1 MKKIIFL
8 VLLSIL
14 CHIPCFAET
23 EKELFD
29 AGVLL
34 FKQGQY
40 QEAADKF
47 SSLIEMA
54 PGNADA
60 YKNRGVCYMKQE
72 KYDPAIADFEKA
84 KELFPEL
91 KGLYS
96 NLGVAWYYKK
106 EYEKAIQNYD
116 VELEM
121 APDNYVA
128 HFNRALCL
136 AELGRDREAL
146 DALAGTLDLKPG
158 FYWALCYKGDLLA
171 RSGEIAKAVESYETA
186 VQNDPDN
193 TYAKEKLALLKEKN
207 KETMASEPKAGPPV
221 IHTNPS
227 ATLSLQAGAFRNRPN
242 ADKAKTKLLENGF
255 EADILILKDSK
266 GRDWFLVRSGTYSS
280 PREAKKAALA
290 IKEKLGMESAIRPSG
305 DW

>member
-1 MKKIIFL
+1 LKKIIFL
-8 VLLSIL
+8 ILLFVF
-14 CHIPCFAET
+14 CHALCFAET

-29 AGVLL
+29 TGVLL

-40 QEAADKF
+40 QKAVEKF
-47 SSLIEMA
+47 SRLIEIA

-72 KYDPAIADFEKA
+72 EYDLAIGDFEMA

-116 VELEM
+116 IELEM
-121 APDNYVA
+121 APDNYIA

-136 AELGRDREAL
+136 AELGRDPEAL
-146 DALAGTLDLKPG
+146 DALARTLELNPD

-171 RSGEIAKAVESYETA
+171 RAGEISKAVESYEAA
-186 VQNDPDN
+186 VQKDPDN
-193 TYAKEKLALLKEKN
+193 TYAKEKLALLKVKKPEM
-207 KETMASEPKAGPPV
+207 TVSEPKTAPSEV
-221 IHTNPS
+221 HTNPEAS
-227 ATLSLQAGAFRNRPN
+227 FSLQAGAFLNRPN
-242 ADKAKTKLLENGF
+242 ADKVKTKLLENGF
-255 EADILILKDSK
+255 DADILMLKDSK
-266 GRDWFLVRSGTYSS
+266 GRDWFLVRSGRYSTS
-280 PREAKKAALA
+280 NEAKKAALA
-290 IKEKLGMESAIRPSG
+290 LKEKLGMESAVRPAG

>member
-1 MKKIIFL
+1 MKKIIL
-8 VLLSIL
+8 LILLSL
-14 CHIPCFAET
+14 FCHTSCFAET

-29 AGVLL
+29 NGVLF
-34 FKQGQY
+34 FKQGRY
-40 QEAADKF
+40 QDAVEKF
-47 SSLIEMA
+47 SSLIKIA

-72 KYDPAIADFEKA
+72 KFDLAIADFEKA

-116 VELEM
+116 IEIEM

-136 AELGRDREAL
+136 AELRRDKEAL
-146 DALAGTLDLKPG
+146 EALTKTLDLQPD

-171 RSGEIAKAVESYETA
+171 RGGDIAKAAESYQTA
-186 VQNDPDN
+186 IQKDPN
-193 TYAKEKLALLKEKN
+193 NAYAKDKLASLKGKN
-207 KETMASEPKAGPPV
+207 KENIASKTKDTTPRIQAGQ
-221 IHTNPS
+221 
-227 ATLSLQAGAFRNRPN
+227 AGALSLQAGAFLNQPN
-242 ADKAKTKLLENGF
+242 ADKIKTKLVENGF
-255 EADILILKDSK
+255 DAVILNLKDTK
-266 GRDWFLVRSGTYSS
+266 GRDWYLVRSGSYSS
-280 PREAKKAALA
+280 FGEAKKAALSL
-290 IKEKLGMESAIRPSG
+290 KEKLGLEPAIRPAN

>member
-1 MKKIIFL
+1 LKKIIFL
-8 VLLSIL
+8 ILLSVFSHTL
-14 CHIPCFAET
+14 CFAET
-23 EKELFD
+23 EKEFFD

-40 QEAADKF
+40 QEAVEKF
-47 SSLIEMA
+47 TRLIEIS

-72 KYDPAIADFEKA
+72 KYDLAIGDFERA

-121 APDNYVA
+121 APDNYIA

-136 AELGRDREAL
+136 AELHRDPEAL
-146 DALAGTLDLKPG
+146 DALARTLELNPD
-158 FYWALCYKGDLLA
+158 FYWALCYRGDLLA
-171 RSGEIAKAVESYETA
+171 RTGETAKAVESYETA
-186 VQNDPDN
+186 VQKDPDN
-193 TYAKEKLALLKEKN
+193 TYAKEKLAFLKEK
-207 KETMASEPKAGPPV
+207 KPEMVGSEAKAALPEV
-221 IHTNPS
+221 HTNPEAS
-227 ATLSLQAGAFRNRPN
+227 LSLQAGAFLNRPN
-242 ADKAKTKLLENGF
+242 ADKVKTKLLENGF
-255 EADILILKDSK
+255 DADILILKDSK
-266 GRDWFLVRSGTYSS
+266 GRDWFLVRSGRYASS
-280 PREAKKAALA
+280 KEAKKAALD
-290 IKEKLGMESAIRPSG
+290 IKKKLGMDSAIRPAG

>member
-8 VLLSIL
+8 ILLSVFCNAL
-14 CHIPCFAET
+14 CFAET
-23 EKELFD
+23 EKEFFD
-29 AGVLL
+29 AGVIL

-40 QEAADKF
+40 QEAVDKF
-47 SSLIEMA
+47 TSLIEIA

-72 KYDPAIADFEKA
+72 KYDLAIGDFERA

-121 APDNYVA
+121 APDNYIA

-136 AELGRDREAL
+136 AELHRDPEAL
-146 DALAGTLDLKPG
+146 DALARTLELNPG

-171 RSGEIAKAVESYETA
+171 RAGEIAKAVGSYEAA
-186 VQNDPDN
+186 VQKDPDN
-193 TYAKEKLALLKEKN
+193 PYAKEKLALLKEK
-207 KETMASEPKAGPPV
+207 KPEIIGSEAKATPPEV
-221 IHTNPS
+221 HTNPEAS
-227 ATLSLQAGAFRNRPN
+227 LSLQAGAFLNRPN

-255 EADILILKDSK
+255 DADILILKDSK
-266 GRDWFLVRSGTYSS
+266 GRDWFLVRSGRYSS
-280 PREAKKAALA
+280 SKEAKKAALA
-290 IKEKLGMESAIRPSG
+290 IKEKLGMESAVRPAG